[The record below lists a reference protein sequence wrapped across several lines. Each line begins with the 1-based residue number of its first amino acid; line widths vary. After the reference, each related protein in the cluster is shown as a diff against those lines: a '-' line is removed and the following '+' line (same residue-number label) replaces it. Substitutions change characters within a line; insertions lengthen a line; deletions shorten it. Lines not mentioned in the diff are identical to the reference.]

1 MASLWAGYHI
11 MEKKLVEDLAEDLNV
26 QVKHISIVQFL
37 RKTGIRSL
45 RGTFVVHG
53 LEEAAKIWDRPENF
67 GTYLRRKL
75 RAIVEQMIQGSC
87 TVIFIVE
94 NEHIIGEERPLLI
107 EGRLSLAKIF
117 GADRL
122 ERISKG
128 HFYSTP
134 NIP

>member
-11 MEKKLVEDLAEDLNV
+11 MEKTLTEVLNTDVEHV
-26 QVKHISIVQFL
+26 SIVEFL
-37 RKTGIRSL
+37 RKADGGT
-45 RGTFVVHG
+45 RGGAFVVHG
-53 LEEAAKIWDRPENF
+53 LEDAAKIWDRPEEF
-67 GTYLRRKL
+67 AIYLRRKL

-87 TVIFIVE
+87 IIIFTVE
-94 NEHIIGEERPLLI
+94 DGHIIGEERPILT
-107 EGRLSLAKIF
+107 EARLSLAKIF
-117 GADRL
+117 GADRI

>member
-1 MASLWAGYHI
+1 MTSLWAGYHI
-11 MEKKLVEDLAEDLNV
+11 MEKKLVEELNME
-26 QVKHISIVQFL
+26 VKHVSIVEFL
-37 RKTGIRSL
+37 RKTGSRPL
-45 RGTFVVHG
+45 RGAFLVHG
-53 LEEAAKIWDRPENF
+53 LEEAAKIWDKPEEF
-67 GTYLRRKL
+67 AIYLRRKL
-75 RAIVEQMIQGSC
+75 RAIIEQMIQGSC
-87 TVIFIVE
+87 IVIFTVE

-107 EGRLSLAKIF
+107 EARLSLAKIF